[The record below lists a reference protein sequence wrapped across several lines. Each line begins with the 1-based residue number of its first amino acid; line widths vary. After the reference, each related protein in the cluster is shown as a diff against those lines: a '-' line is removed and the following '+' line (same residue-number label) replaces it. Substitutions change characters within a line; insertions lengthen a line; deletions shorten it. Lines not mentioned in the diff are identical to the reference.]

1 MARFF
6 QYLREFIQIET
17 EMDLMKIRQR
27 AIKLF
32 RSQIKTIFMKKNFT
46 LALLVILVAVA
57 SCSFTNKS
65 FENDD
70 KDKLLL
76 DLITYVLERGH
87 YEPKDLNDS
96 FSSNVFDDFIDI
108 LDPTKRYFVASDI
121 RDFEKYRFM
130 IDDEIRNTEITFF
143 NVVYQRLMKRMGE
156 AKEIYKEVLSE
167 PFDYSIAET
176 INIDYKDQA
185 FATNKKQLK
194 ERWRKQLKYNTLGI
208 FDNKVENRIAEAKQ
222 DENTGKAT
230 ATLTLNSFPGTI
242 DKVTLEEESR
252 ENTQNTLDEFFDFID
267 DLERKDWFVQY
278 INTIVDEFDP
288 HTFYFAPDDKEKFDI
303 GMSGKFEGIGARL
316 QKKPEGARVMEIISG
331 GPVWREQSLE
341 VGDEILKVGQ
351 DGEEPIDIVGMRLD
365 DAIKLIKGP
374 KGTVVDL
381 TVRKV
386 DGTVEEVS
394 ITRDVVQLEES
405 FAKSATVKKE
415 DSKYGLIHLPKFY
428 VDFEDYTERNAATD
442 VAKEVERLKQE
453 GVEGI
458 VLDLR
463 DNGGGSLK
471 TVVEMA
477 GLFIK
482 DGPIVQVRSSGQRKE
497 VHEDKD
503 ERIQWDGPLVI
514 LVNELSASAS
524 EILAAAMQ
532 DYKRAV
538 VIGSKQTF
546 GKGTVQNVIPLDNIV
561 RSNEHG
567 DLGAIKLTT
576 QKFYRINGGST
587 QLEGVKSDIVVPDR
601 YSYIDLGERDQENP
615 LGWDKITPAN
625 YKIWDG
631 YIDFE
636 TTVSNSKKRM
646 ADNEYIKL
654 IEENAKWLKEQQ
666 DETIISLSY
675 DAYKK
680 RENQAKKRSD
690 HFKSLQEY
698 DSQLTFQSLRYET
711 ELFTKDSILREKRDR
726 WHKNLAKD
734 IYVDEAVNVLRD
746 LQLNNIKS
754 AERKLASVKG

>member
-1 MARFF
+1 
-6 QYLREFIQIET
+6 
-17 EMDLMKIRQR
+17 
-27 AIKLF
+27 
-32 RSQIKTIFMKKNFT
+32 MKKNFT

-87 YEPKDLNDS
+87 YEPKDLNDD

-108 LDPTKRYFVASDI
+108 LDPTKRYFLSSDI
-121 RDFEKYRFM
+121 REFEKYRFQ
-130 IDDEIRNTEITFF
+130 IDDEIKNTDITFF
-143 NVVYQRLMKRMGE
+143 NIVYQRLMKRMDE
-156 AKEIYKEVLSE
+156 AQDLYAEVLSQ
-167 PFDYSIAET
+167 PFDYAIEEN
-176 INIDYKDQA
+176 INIDYKDQE
-185 FATNKKQLK
+185 FASNKKQLK
-194 ERWRKQLKYNTLGI
+194 ERWRKQLKYNTLGV
-208 FDNKVENRIAEAKQ
+208 FDNKIDNKLMEGTNAAIGEGGDIASTNINLNLKNANGVLKDVTIE
-222 DENTGKAT
+222 EIET
-230 ATLTLNSFPGTI
+230 A
-242 DKVTLEEESR
+242 SR
-252 ENTQNTLDEFFDFID
+252 ENTKNTLDEFFDFID

-316 QKKPEGARVMEIISG
+316 QKKPEGARIMEIISG
-331 GPVWREQSLE
+331 GPVWKEQSLE

-351 DGEEPIDIVGMRLD
+351 DGAEPTDIVGMRLD

-374 KGTVVDL
+374 KGTIVDL
-381 TVRKV
+381 TVRRV

-394 ITRDVVQLEES
+394 IKRDVVLLEES
-405 FAKSATVKKE
+405 YAKSATVKSE
-415 DSKYGLIHLPKFY
+415 ENKYGLINLPKFY
-428 VDFEDYTERNAATD
+428 VDFEDYSERNAATD

-615 LGWDKITPAN
+615 LGWDKITPAE

-636 TTVSNSKKRM
+636 TTVANSKKRM
-646 ADNEYIKL
+646 EGNQQIKL
-654 IEENAKWLKEQQ
+654 IEDNAKWLKEQQ
-666 DETIISLSY
+666 DETIVSLSY

-680 RENQAKKRSD
+680 REEQAKKRSD
-690 HFKSLQEY
+690 QFKSLREY
-698 DSQLTFQSLRYET
+698 DSKLTFESLKYET
-711 ELFTKDSILREKRDR
+711 ELFTQDSVLREKRDR

-734 IYVDEAVNVLRD
+734 IYVEEAVNVLRD
-746 LQLNNIKS
+746 LQLNNIKNS
-754 AERKLASVKG
+754 ERKLASVKG

>member
-1 MARFF
+1 
-6 QYLREFIQIET
+6 
-17 EMDLMKIRQR
+17 
-27 AIKLF
+27 
-32 RSQIKTIFMKKNFT
+32 MKKNFT

-57 SCSFTNKS
+57 SCSFTSKS

-87 YEPKDLNDS
+87 YEPKNLNDS
-96 FSSNVFDDFIDI
+96 FSSNVFDDFVDI
-108 LDPTKRYFVASDI
+108 LDPTKRYFLASDI
-121 RDFEKYRFM
+121 REFEKYRFQ
-130 IDDEIRNTEITFF
+130 IDDEIKNTDITFF
-143 NVVYQRLMKRMGE
+143 NIVYQRLMKRMGE
-156 AKEIYKEVLSE
+156 AKDIYKEVLSQ
-167 PFDYSIAET
+167 PFDYSIEET
-176 INIDYKDQA
+176 INIDYKDQDYA
-185 FATNKKQLK
+185 ANRKQLK
-194 ERWRKQLKYNTLGI
+194 ERWRKQLKYNTLAV
-208 FDNKVENRIAEAKQ
+208 FDGKVENGITDAGEQVNNANLLTYSSITSAVNRDELEA
-222 DENTGKAT
+222 DA
-230 ATLTLNSFPGTI
+230 
-242 DKVTLEEESR
+242 R
-252 ENTQNTLDEFFDFID
+252 ENTKNTLDEFFDFID

-316 QKKPEGARVMEIISG
+316 QKKPEGARIMEIISG
-331 GPVWREQSLE
+331 GPVWRDQSLE

-381 TVRKV
+381 TVRRV
-386 DGTVEEVS
+386 DGTIEVVS
-394 ITRDVVQLEES
+394 VTRDVVLLEES
-405 FAKSATVKKE
+405 YAKSATVKRE
-415 DSKYGLIHLPKFY
+415 DHKYGLINLPKFY

-442 VAKEVERLKQE
+442 VAKEVDRLRE
-453 GVEGI
+453 AGVEGI

-615 LGWDKITPAN
+615 LGWDKISPAD
-625 YKIWDG
+625 YEIWDG

-636 TTVSNSKKRM
+636 TAVANSKKRM
-646 ADNEYIKL
+646 AENPQIKL

-666 DETIISLSY
+666 DEIIVSLNY
-675 DAYKK
+675 DVYKVK
-680 RENQAKKRSD
+680 EGEAKKRSD
-690 HFKSLQEY
+690 HFKSLREY
-698 DSQLTFQSLRYET
+698 DSKLTFESLKYET
-711 ELFTKDSILREKRDR
+711 ELFTQDSVLREKRNR
-726 WHKNLAKD
+726 WHKDLARD
-734 IYVDEAVNVLRD
+734 IYVEEAINVLRD

-754 AERKLASVKG
+754 SERKLASVKG

>member
-1 MARFF
+1 
-6 QYLREFIQIET
+6 
-17 EMDLMKIRQR
+17 
-27 AIKLF
+27 
-32 RSQIKTIFMKKNFT
+32 MKKNFI

-57 SCSFTNKS
+57 SCSFTSKS

-87 YEPKDLNDS
+87 YEPKDLNDT

-108 LDPTKRYFVASDI
+108 LDPTKRYFLQSDI
-121 RDFEKYRFM
+121 REFEKYRFM

-143 NVVYQRLMKRMGE
+143 NIVYQRLMKRMDE
-156 AKEIYKEVLSE
+156 AKEIYKEVLAE
-167 PFDYSIAET
+167 PFDYTIDET
-176 INIDYKDQA
+176 INIDYEDQE
-185 FATNKKQLK
+185 FAANRKQLK
-194 ERWRKQLKYNTLGI
+194 ERWRKQLKYNTLAV
-208 FDNKVENRIAEAKQ
+208 FENKVENRIVEIQQSSGDEIASQSYTFNEIPTTVDRALTESEA
-222 DENTGKAT
+222 
-230 ATLTLNSFPGTI
+230 
-242 DKVTLEEESR
+242 R
-252 ENTQNTLDEFFDFID
+252 ENTKTTLDEFFDFID

-316 QKKPEGARVMEIISG
+316 QKRPEGARIVEIISG
-331 GPVWREQSLE
+331 GPVWRDQSLE

-351 DGEEPIDIVGMRLD
+351 EGEEPTDIVGMRLD

-386 DGTVEEVS
+386 DGTIQQVS
-394 ITRDVVQLEES
+394 ITRDVVELEES
-405 FAKSATVKKE
+405 YAKSATIE
-415 DSKYGLIHLPKFY
+415 SADHKYGLINLPKFY
-428 VDFEDYTERNAATD
+428 VDFEDYAERNAASD
-442 VAKEVERLKQE
+442 VAKEVERLKE
-453 GVEGI
+453 AGVEGI

-524 EILAAAMQ
+524 EIMAAAMQ

-538 VIGSKQTF
+538 IIGSKQTF

-615 LGWDKITPAN
+615 LGWDKITPAD
-625 YKIWDG
+625 YKVWDG

-636 TTVSNSKKRM
+636 TTVANSKKRM
-646 ADNEYIKL
+646 ANNPQIKL
-654 IEENAKWLKEQQ
+654 IDENAKWLKEQQ
-666 DETIISLSY
+666 DETVISLNY
-675 DAYKK
+675 DAYVNK
-680 RENQAKKRSD
+680 EEQAKKRSEQ
-690 HFKSLQEY
+690 FKSLREY
-698 DSQLTFQSLRYET
+698 DSKLTFQSLRYET
-711 ELFTKDSILREKRDR
+711 ELFTQDSVLREKRDR
-726 WHKNLAKD
+726 WHKDLARD
-734 IYVDEAVNVLRD
+734 IYVEEAVNVLQD

-754 AERKLASVKG
+754 SERKLASVKG

>member
-1 MARFF
+1 
-6 QYLREFIQIET
+6 
-17 EMDLMKIRQR
+17 
-27 AIKLF
+27 
-32 RSQIKTIFMKKNFT
+32 MKKNFT

-87 YEPKDLNDS
+87 YEPKDLNDD

-108 LDPTKRYFVASDI
+108 LDPTKRYFLSSDI
-121 RDFEKYRFM
+121 REFEKYRFQ
-130 IDDEIRNTEITFF
+130 IDDEIKNTDITFF
-143 NVVYQRLMKRMGE
+143 NIVYQRLMKRMDE
-156 AKEIYKEVLSE
+156 AQDLYAEVLSQ
-167 PFDYSIAET
+167 PFDYAIEEN
-176 INIDYKDQA
+176 INIDYKDQE
-185 FATNKKQLK
+185 FASNKKQLK
-194 ERWRKQLKYNTLGI
+194 ERWRKQLKYNTLGV
-208 FDNKVENRIAEAKQ
+208 FDNKIDNKLMEGTNAAIGEGGDIAST
-222 DENTGKAT
+222 NIN
-230 ATLTLNSFPGTI
+230 LNLKNANGVLKDVTI
-242 DKVTLEEESR
+242 EEIEIASR
-252 ENTQNTLDEFFDFID
+252 ENTKNTLDEFFDFID

-316 QKKPEGARVMEIISG
+316 QKKPEGARIMEIISG
-331 GPVWREQSLE
+331 GPVWKEQSLE

-351 DGEEPIDIVGMRLD
+351 DGAEPTDIVGMRLD

-374 KGTVVDL
+374 KGTIVDL
-381 TVRKV
+381 TVRRV

-394 ITRDVVQLEES
+394 IKRDVVLLEES
-405 FAKSATVKKE
+405 YAKSATVKSE
-415 DSKYGLIHLPKFY
+415 ENKYGLINLPKFY

-615 LGWDKITPAN
+615 LGWDKITPAE

-636 TTVSNSKKRM
+636 TTVANSKKRM
-646 ADNEYIKL
+646 EGNQQIKL
-654 IEENAKWLKEQQ
+654 IEDNAKWLKEQQ
-666 DETIISLSY
+666 DETIVSLSY

-680 RENQAKKRSD
+680 REEQAKKRSD
-690 HFKSLQEY
+690 QFKSLREY
-698 DSQLTFQSLRYET
+698 DSKLTFESLKYET
-711 ELFTKDSILREKRDR
+711 ELFTQDSVLREKRNR

-734 IYVDEAVNVLRD
+734 IYVEEAVNVLRD
-746 LQLNNIKS
+746 LKLNNIKNS
-754 AERKLASVKG
+754 ERKLASVKG